1 MQKILLTLG
10 MLVLCSYTHG
20 QTLSFHSQTDVPIK
34 DSITIDL
41 PSPPPSYSND
51 VLVFNV
57 KSLTKGE
64 IITFEDKDSNSSSAK
79 LAIDYQ
85 YVSIGGGLTI
95 TTNTGTDAKCNY
107 TCPDNIASL
116 TIPIEI
122 KTITTKKSNFSFCI
136 TVTDPDN
143 SIKKYKIKVNLN
155 TPANFP
161 TLNSNAPLS
170 VPDTS
175 DWYLRIV
182 TGGNFDFFNGPSIKD
197 FAGDITLFLPNMINI
212 GKAKFGLEF
221 GINNYHYFSADSS
234 HSNSSPN
241 VYFLKNQDYYTKADS
256 SKVVRGNRTIN
267 KRYDYNVWGIHAAIL
282 YPLVHNDF
290 VNVYAKAQIEELVT
304 TETYT
309 PTLVKT
315 VNDTITY
322 AQYKAFTGSAA
333 PAVNAHSLALEQYA
347 QQTYYDI
354 YPGGGLSCTINIKN
368 TAKFC
373 FSSVI
378 GPAIIEL
385 ANPNFDPDPAQRD
398 LIGASGKTRTTK
410 FYSLN
415 KFQLIT
421 SVAPINI
428 ALGGEY
434 RTVSGNMYY
443 LTTYLGAVITLDT
456 IKK

>member
-1 MQKILLTLG
+1 MQKILLTIG
-10 MLVLCSYTHG
+10 MLVLCSYTHA

-51 VLVFNV
+51 VIVFNV
-57 KSLTKGE
+57 KSLKKGE
-64 IITFEDKDSNSSSAK
+64 TITFEDK
-79 LAIDYQ
+79 
-85 YVSIGGGLTI
+85 
-95 TTNTGTDAKCNY
+95 NTGSADLPTDYDYVGIKGFTKIVTNATADVKY
-107 TCPDNIASL
+107 TYECKKDTASL
-116 TIPIEI
+116 LIPVQI
-122 KTITTKKSNFSFCI
+122 KTTSTKKSSSTFCF
-136 TVTDPDN
+136 VLTDPDN
-143 SIKKYKIKVNLN
+143 AIEKYKIKVNLN
-155 TPANFP
+155 SAVNFP
-161 TLNSNAPLS
+161 ALNNSSPLI

-175 DWYLRIV
+175 NWYLRIV

-212 GKAKFGLEF
+212 GKSKFGLEF
-221 GINNYHYFSADSS
+221 GINNYHYFSTDSS
-234 HSNSSPN
+234 HTHNSYNP
-241 VYFLKNQDYYTKADS
+241 YFLNSQNYYNRTDS
-256 SKVVRGNRTIN
+256 SKVVLGNRTIN
-267 KRYDYNVWGIHAAIL
+267 RKYDYNVWGIHAAVL
-282 YPLVHNDF
+282 YPLVYNNF
-290 VNVYAKAQIEELVT
+290 VQIYAKAQIEELATV
-304 TETYT
+304 ETYT
-309 PTLVKT
+309 PTLAGN

-322 AQYKAFTGSAA
+322 AQYNSLKNI
-333 PAVNAHSLALEQYA
+333 PNKPDVQAHSLTLEQYA
-347 QQTYYDI
+347 QQTFYDI

-385 ANPNFDPDPAQRD
+385 AKPSSDFVPDQRD
-398 LIGASGKTRTTK
+398 LVGVNGKTRATK
-410 FYSLN
+410 FYSLS